1 MALDTSEF
9 KKTYVYETRAPVA
22 EVLADLKRLGELD
35 TWAERRRLS
44 MGIGSFVFLCLSIS
58 FTVLTQWLLA
68 AALFATSIALCI
80 LWMRSKHTDLD
91 NRRYGLVSALLQ
103 RFQVDLDANAP
114 VDVKL
119 DLAPEDAER
128 KCVGKLK
135 RGRWDCEDFTDAWL
149 SLHGR
154 FADGTHLHLSVV
166 EHVQKRKRHG
176 RGSSGKMKLKTK
188 RKGKTLLQ
196 VGLRVKPERFPG
208 LASQAANAK
217 KAVRLPQEVILSR
230 LDVAQDRVAMRALLG
245 RDGREWV
252 VRRTKPTSPRELIAL
267 PPNDASRV
275 VTMMLLSLYQVLGAT
290 HRQSPSPGRQQPL
303 SRGSR

>member
-9 KKTYVYETRAPVA
+9 KKTYVYEASAPVA
-22 EVLADLKRLGELD
+22 EVLADLKTLGELD
-35 TWAERRRLS
+35 AWAERRRIL
-44 MGIGSFVFLCLSIS
+44 MGIGSFVCVCLSIS
-58 FTVLTQWLLA
+58 FLILSQWLLS
-68 AALFATSIALCI
+68 AALFATSIVLVI
-80 LWMRSKHTDLD
+80 LWTRSKHTDLE
-91 NRRYGLVSALLQ
+91 NRRYGLVSTLLQ

-119 DLAPEDAER
+119 DLAPEDDAR

-166 EHVQKRKRHG
+166 EHFQKRKRYG

-217 KAVRLPQEVILSR
+217 KAVRLPQEVMLSR
-230 LDVAQDRVAMRALLG
+230 LDVTQDRVAMRALLG
-245 RDGREWV
+245 RDGRDWV
-252 VRRTKPTSPRELIAL
+252 VRRTKPTSPSELIVL

-290 HRQSPSPGRQQPL
+290 HRQAPSPGRKQPL
-303 SRGSR
+303 ARGSR

>member
-9 KKTYVYETRAPVA
+9 KKTYVYETRAPVP
-22 EVLADLKRLGELD
+22 EVLADLRALAGLD
-35 TWAERRRLS
+35 SRAEKTRITV
-44 MGIGSFVFLCLSIS
+44 GIGSWVFLCLSIW

-103 RFQVDLDANAP
+103 RFQVDLDANTP

-119 DLAPEDAER
+119 DLAPEDEAR
-128 KCVGKLK
+128 KSVGKLK

-166 EHVQKRKRHG
+166 EHVQKRKRYG
-176 RGSSGKMKLKTK
+176 RGSSGKTKLKTK
-188 RKGKTLLQ
+188 RKGKTMLQ

-208 LASQAANAK
+208 LADQRANAK
-217 KAVRLPQEVILSR
+217 QAVRLPPEVVLSR
-230 LDVAQDRVAMRALLG
+230 LDVTQDRVAMRALLG
-245 RDGREWV
+245 RDGRDWV
-252 VRRTKPTSPRELIAL
+252 VRRTKPTSPSEPIVL

-275 VTMMLLSLYQVLGAT
+275 VTMMLLSLYQVLNHSSSQG
-290 HRQSPSPGRQQPL
+290 QPGKMRSTP
-303 SRGSR
+303 

>member
-9 KKTYVYETRAPVA
+9 KKTYVYETRAPVP
-22 EVLADLKRLGELD
+22 EVLADLRALAGLD
-35 TWAERRRLS
+35 SRAEKTRITV
-44 MGIGSFVFLCLSIS
+44 GIGSWVFLCLSIW

-103 RFQVDLDANAP
+103 RFQVDLDANTP

-119 DLAPEDAER
+119 DLAPEDEAR
-128 KCVGKLK
+128 KSVGKLK

-166 EHVQKRKRHG
+166 EHVQKRKRYG
-176 RGSSGKMKLKTK
+176 RGSSGKTKLKTK

-208 LASQAANAK
+208 LADQRANAK
-217 KAVRLPQEVILSR
+217 QAVRLPPEVVLSR
-230 LDVAQDRVAMRALLG
+230 LDVTQDRVAMRALLG
-245 RDGREWV
+245 RDGR
-252 VRRTKPTSPRELIAL
+252 
-267 PPNDASRV
+267 
-275 VTMMLLSLYQVLGAT
+275 
-290 HRQSPSPGRQQPL
+290 
-303 SRGSR
+303 

>member
-9 KKTYVYETRAPVA
+9 KKTYVYETRAPVT
-22 EVLADLKRLGELD
+22 EVLADLKTLGALD
-35 TWAERRRLS
+35 AWAERRRIL
-44 MGIGSFVFLCLSIS
+44 MGIGSFVFVCLSIS
-58 FTVLTQWLLA
+58 FVILLKWLLSA
-68 AALFATSIALCI
+68 AFLATSIALCI
-80 LWMRSKHTDLD
+80 LWARSKHTDLE
-91 NRRYGLVSALLQ
+91 NRRYGLVAVLLQ

-154 FADGTHLHLSVV
+154 FADGTHLHLFVV
-166 EHVQKRKRHG
+166 EHVQKRKRYG
-176 RGSSGKMKLKTK
+176 RGSSGKTKLKTK

-208 LASQAANAK
+208 LADQRANAK
-217 KAVRLPQEVILSR
+217 KAVRLPPEVILSR

-245 RDGREWV
+245 RDGRDWV
-252 VRRTKPTSPRELIAL
+252 VRRPKPASPSEPTVL

-275 VTMMLLSLYQVLGAT
+275 VTMMLLSLYQVLN
-290 HRQSPSPGRQQPL
+290 HSS
-303 SRGSR
+303 SRGQPGKMRSTP

>member
-1 MALDTSEF
+1 MALDTSAF
-9 KKTYVYETRAPVA
+9 KKTYVYETRAPVP
-22 EVLADLKRLGELD
+22 EVLADLKALAGLD
-35 TWAERRRLS
+35 SRAEKTRTLV
-44 MGIGSFVFLCLSIS
+44 GIGSWVFVCLSIS

-68 AALFATSIALCI
+68 AAFFATSIALCI
-80 LWMRSKHTDLD
+80 RWMRSKHTDLD
-91 NRRYGLVSALLQ
+91 NRRYGLVSTLLQ

-119 DLAPEDAER
+119 DLAPEDEAR
-128 KCVGKLK
+128 KSVGKLK

-166 EHVQKRKRHG
+166 EHVQKRKRYG
-176 RGSSGKMKLKTK
+176 RGSSGKTKLKTK

-208 LASQAANAK
+208 LAEQRANAK
-217 KAVRLPQEVILSR
+217 QAVRLPPEVVLSR

-245 RDGREWV
+245 RDGRDWV
-252 VRRTKPTSPRELIAL
+252 VRRTKPASPSELIVR
-267 PPNDASRV
+267 PPDDASRV
-275 VTMMLLSLYQVLGAT
+275 VTMMLLSLYQVLNHSSSQG
-290 HRQSPSPGRQQPL
+290 QPGKMRSTP
-303 SRGSR
+303 